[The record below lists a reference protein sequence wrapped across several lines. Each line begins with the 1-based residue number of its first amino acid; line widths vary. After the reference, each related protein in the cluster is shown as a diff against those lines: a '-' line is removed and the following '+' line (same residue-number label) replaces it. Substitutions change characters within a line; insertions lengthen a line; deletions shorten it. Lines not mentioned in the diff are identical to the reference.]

1 MKNVFVL
8 NSIDFCVK
16 LIIIWKF
23 LYLGWEVFNFL
34 CFDENEFIDYSFLY
48 KIVKY
53 IKGYIYFGKYVLY
66 GKGGYMM

>member
-1 MKNVFVL
+1 MKNLFVF

-16 LIIIWKF
+16 LIIILII

-48 KIVKY
+48 NIVKD

>member
-1 MKNVFVL
+1 MK
-8 NSIDFCVK
+8 I
-16 LIIIWKF
+16 

-48 KIVKY
+48 KIVKD